1 MSSKR
6 PLSYPNWQCVI
17 KYMNSNT
24 RILLSQHCP
33 KLRRLE
39 KSIPLK
45 IHSFDFRCEDPIYL
59 NDSIYQVGIFRRY
72 HNATCVTPED
82 IQWQNNNGGMRYD
95 VDKYGFPI
103 APGYLRMD
111 VDYFQ
116 NEKRKLQK
124 RIKKL
129 KKKLLG
135 SADRLKY
142 VVVNLKYLNDTIF
155 RTDLQSKNLEP
166 PFTHYLQL
174 SITFNTNGTQR
185 TERLVYE
192 QPLQN
197 AQKYLI
203 DKLFGGRSQ
212 IIIDHMRISLQRDQ
226 HFPPGSSLRVQ
237 NLGIQSNSFAHYQ
250 AKIESVLD
258 YKKYPLETLY
268 LSGEELDH
276 PIVETAQKLIFS
288 GLPSGF
294 PVIRHRNVEFSCYFD
309 ITASVQQLVQHI
321 LDTKKNIGVCYVFN
335 CLYRKLTKLID
346 EIKEAHEEKV
356 KLFENSRN
364 DTFSNCAVLQMTEL
378 CDLFVYWTNVKMNYL
393 KIEVLPSGSPV
404 SIEND

>member
-17 KYMNSNT
+17 KYMNFNT
-24 RILLSQHCP
+24 RILLSQLCP
-33 KLRRLE
+33 ELRRLE

-45 IHSFDFRCEDPIYL
+45 VHSFDFRCEDPIYL

-72 HNATCVTPED
+72 HNATCVIPED

-95 VDKYGFPI
+95 VDKYGFPV

-116 NEKRKLQK
+116 NEKRK
-124 RIKKL
+124 
-129 KKKLLG
+129 
-135 SADRLKY
+135 
-142 VVVNLKYLNDTIF
+142 
-155 RTDLQSKNLEP
+155 KN
-166 PFTHYLQL
+166 
-174 SITFNTNGTQR
+174 GAQR

-203 DKLFGGRSQ
+203 DKLFGGRTQ

-346 EIKEAHEEKV
+346 EIKEAHEEKG

-378 CDLFVYWTNVKMNYL
+378 CDLFVYWTNAKMNYL